1 VNYKFSN
8 EANLELHR
16 AVCYFKLQQKEGLF
30 LDDLIKQLKRILSMP
45 ELFQVRYKKVR
56 IVSLEYFNYSIHYTV
71 FRNEIIVLRI
81 LNQNQDF

>member
-1 VNYKFSN
+1 
-8 EANLELHR
+8 
-16 AVCYFKLQQKEGLF
+16 
-30 LDDLIKQLKRILSMP
+30 MP

>member
-1 VNYKFSN
+1 MNYKFSN

-16 AVCYFKLQQKEGLF
+16 AVCYFKLQQNEGLF

>member
-1 VNYKFSN
+1 MNYKFSN